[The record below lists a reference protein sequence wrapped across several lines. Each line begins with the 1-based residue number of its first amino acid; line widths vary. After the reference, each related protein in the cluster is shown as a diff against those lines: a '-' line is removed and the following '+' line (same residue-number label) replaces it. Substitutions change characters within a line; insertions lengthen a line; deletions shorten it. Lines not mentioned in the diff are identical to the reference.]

1 LALAVQYG
9 NYDLCKLL
17 LENGALAERGSNA
30 GKWNLMDSV
39 AFYNVFAE
47 GQDIP
52 GLLAKKGLKPVTI
65 HQAAGVGDVNTVKEL
80 LAGGTSPKKCK
91 DGHRPESCD
100 QPIHWAARSGY
111 AKVIKVL
118 LEAGVRASCPSIS
131 TLGCHTRAARVG
143 ESLLHCVCAL
153 LQADPSVQDQ
163 GEDTP
168 MFSAAR
174 YGHTEA
180 GKILIDAGAVHT
192 VGEAAAIGYT
202 EQVQKLIAEGASP
215 DEPRRARSQE
225 TPLCR
230 AAQKGHTDTVLAL
243 IEAGAALDGT
253 DKFGDTALDWSAD
266 STPRGQVFLRTEV
279 MKVLIE
285 KGVRG
290 SQKLCAY
297 AESEEELGL
306 LESYLDMRKAEYEAE
321 EQVAAAEN
329 TDAEDPIKKDKPK
342 SMAEELT
349 YCEDRRSKRVVPP
362 GEARRDAKAL
372 RKILDKFRDGNSQ
385 ESSSMAQT
393 AQSDSSREEL

>member
-1 LALAVQYG
+1 
-9 NYDLCKLL
+9 
-17 LENGALAERGSNA
+17 
-30 GKWNLMDSV
+30 MDSV
-39 AFYNVFAE
+39 AFYNVFAQ

-80 LAGGTSPKKCK
+80 LAGGTSPKQCK
-91 DGHRPESCD
+91 DGHQPDSCD
-100 QPIHWAARSGY
+100 HPIHWAARSGY
-111 AKVIKVL
+111 AEVIKVL
-118 LEAGVRASCPSIS
+118 LEAGVRASCPSMS
-131 TLGCHTRAARVG
+131 TLDTTHEQPEWGKAYSMC
-143 ESLLHCVCAL
+143 CVVRAL

-174 YGHTEA
+174 YSHTEA
-180 GKILIDAGAVHT
+180 GKVLIGAGAVHT
-192 VGEAAAIGYT
+192 IGEAAAIGYT
-202 EQVQKLIAEGASP
+202 EQVQKLIAEGVSP

-243 IEAGAALDGT
+243 IEAGASLDGT
-253 DKFGDTALDWSAD
+253 DKFGDTALDWAAD
-266 STPRGQVFLRTEV
+266 STPRGQVFLQTEV

-297 AESEEELGL
+297 AVSEEELGL
-306 LESYLDMRKAEYEAE
+306 LESYLEMRKAEYEAE
-321 EQVAAAEN
+321 EPQVAAAE
-329 TDAEDPIKKDKPK
+329 DAEAEDPISREKPK

-349 YCEDRRSKRVVPP
+349 YCEDKRSKRVVPP
-362 GEARRDAKAL
+362 GEARPESQGL
-372 RKILDKFRDGNSQ
+372 RKILDKFRDSTDQ
-385 ESSSMAQT
+385 ESSSMGSAQT